1 MMKRLLWRAVL
12 LCLPGLLC
20 VNAFAAQI
28 GSRDIDV
35 KAKYTVVSTTPAS
48 YSVDLQWTDMT
59 FTYTREDTH
68 IWNPLTH
75 TYKTGS
81 RSGWDKT
88 RGSITVTN
96 HSNVDVKVTVA
107 YLPEPDTGIKGILK
121 NASAKL
127 KAGTVGDYK
136 GADRMT
142 ATLTVSG
149 TPEKTVTE
157 AGTKVGKLRITI
169 Q

>member
-1 MMKRLLWRAVL
+1 MKRLLWRMALLSLPVL
-12 LCLPGLLC
+12 LGI
-20 VNAFAAQI
+20 NARASQI
-28 GSRDIDV
+28 GSREIDV
-35 KAKYTVVSTTPAS
+35 KAKYTVISTTPAS

-59 FTYTREDTH
+59 FTYTREDTR

-81 RSGWDKT
+81 RAGWDKT

-96 HSNVDVKVTVA
+96 HSNVDVQVTVA

-121 NASAKL
+121 NTSAKL
-127 KAGTVGDYK
+127 KAGAVGDYK

-149 TPEKTVTE
+149 TPEETVT
-157 AGTKVGKLRITI
+157 ASGTNIGKLRITI

>member
-1 MMKRLLWRAVL
+1 MMKRLLWRMVL
-12 LCLPGLLC
+12 LFLPGLLGI
-20 VNAFAAQI
+20 NAFASQI
-28 GSRDIDV
+28 GSREIDI

-107 YLPEPDTGIKGILK
+107 YLPEPDTGVKGILK

-127 KAGTVGDYK
+127 KAGIVGDYK
-136 GADRMT
+136 GADSMT

-149 TPEKTVTE
+149 TPEETVTA

>member
-1 MMKRLLWRAVL
+1 MMKRLLWRMVL
-12 LCLPGLLC
+12 LFLPGLLGI
-20 VNAFAAQI
+20 NAFASQI
-28 GSRDIDV
+28 GSREIDV

-59 FTYTREDTH
+59 FTYTREDTR

-107 YLPEPDTGIKGILK
+107 YLPEPDTGVKGILK

-127 KAGTVGDYK
+127 KAGIVGDYK
-136 GADRMT
+136 GADSMT

-149 TPEKTVTE
+149 TPEETVTA

>member
-1 MMKRLLWRAVL
+1 MMKRLLWRMVL
-12 LCLPGLLC
+12 LCLSGLLSI
-20 VNAFAAQI
+20 NAFASQI
-28 GSRDIDV
+28 GSREIDV

-59 FTYTREDTH
+59 FTYIREDTR

-96 HSNVDVKVTVA
+96 HSNVDVQVTVA
-107 YLPEPDTGIKGILK
+107 YLPEPDTGVKGVLK
-121 NASAKL
+121 NASARL
-127 KAGTVGDYK
+127 KAGVVGDYK
-136 GADRMT
+136 GADCMT

-149 TPEKTVTE
+149 KPEKTVTA
-157 AGTKVGKLRITI
+157 AGMNVGKLRITI

>member
-1 MMKRLLWRAVL
+1 MMKRLLWRMVL
-12 LCLPGLLC
+12 LFLPGLLGI
-20 VNAFAAQI
+20 NAFASQI
-28 GSRDIDV
+28 GSREIDV

-59 FTYTREDTH
+59 FIYTREDTR

-107 YLPEPDTGIKGILK
+107 YLPEPDTGVKGILK

-127 KAGTVGDYK
+127 KAGIVGDYK
-136 GADRMT
+136 GADSMT

-149 TPEKTVTE
+149 TPEETVTA

>member
-1 MMKRLLWRAVL
+1 MMKRLLWRMVL
-12 LCLPGLLC
+12 LFLPGLLGI
-20 VNAFAAQI
+20 NAFASQI
-28 GSRDIDV
+28 GSREIDV

-59 FTYTREDTH
+59 FTYTREDTR

-107 YLPEPDTGIKGILK
+107 YLPEPDTGVKGVLK

-127 KAGTVGDYK
+127 KAGIVGDYK
-136 GADRMT
+136 GADSMT

-149 TPEKTVTE
+149 TPEETVTA

>member
-1 MMKRLLWRAVL
+1 MMKRLLWRVVL
-12 LCLPGLLC
+12 LFLPGLLGI
-20 VNAFAAQI
+20 NAFASQI
-28 GSRDIDV
+28 GSREIDV

-59 FTYTREDTH
+59 FTYTREDTR

-107 YLPEPDTGIKGILK
+107 YLPEPDTGVKGILK

-127 KAGTVGDYK
+127 KAGIVGDYK
-136 GADRMT
+136 GADSMT

-149 TPEKTVTE
+149 TPEETVTA

>member
-1 MMKRLLWRAVL
+1 MMKRLLWRVVL
-12 LCLPGLLC
+12 LFLPGLLGI
-20 VNAFAAQI
+20 NAFASQI
-28 GSRDIDV
+28 GSREIDV

-59 FTYTREDTH
+59 FIYTREDTR

-107 YLPEPDTGIKGILK
+107 YLPEPDTGVKGILK

-127 KAGTVGDYK
+127 KAGIVGDYK
-136 GADRMT
+136 GADSMT

-149 TPEKTVTE
+149 TPEETVTA

>member
-1 MMKRLLWRAVL
+1 MMKRLLWRMVL
-12 LCLPGLLC
+12 LFLPGLLGI
-20 VNAFAAQI
+20 NAFASQI
-28 GSRDIDV
+28 GSREIDV

-59 FTYTREDTH
+59 FTYTREDTR

-96 HSNVDVKVTVA
+96 YSNADVKVTVA
-107 YLPEPDTGIKGILK
+107 YLPEPDTGVKGVLK

-127 KAGTVGDYK
+127 KAGIVGDYK
-136 GADRMT
+136 GADSMT

-149 TPEKTVTE
+149 TPEETVTA

>member
-1 MMKRLLWRAVL
+1 MKRLLWRMVL
-12 LCLPGLLC
+12 LFLPGLLGI
-20 VNAFAAQI
+20 NAFASQI
-28 GSRDIDV
+28 GSREIDV

-59 FTYTREDTH
+59 FTYTREDTR

-107 YLPEPDTGIKGILK
+107 YLPEPDTGVKGILK

-127 KAGTVGDYK
+127 KAGIVGDYK
-136 GADRMT
+136 GADSMT

-149 TPEKTVTE
+149 TPEETLTA

>member
-1 MMKRLLWRAVL
+1 MMKRLLWRMVL
-12 LCLPGLLC
+12 LFLPGLLGI
-20 VNAFAAQI
+20 NAFASQI
-28 GSRDIDV
+28 GSREIDV

-59 FTYTREDTH
+59 FTYTREDTR

-121 NASAKL
+121 NASANL
-127 KAGTVGDYK
+127 KAGIVGDYK
-136 GADRMT
+136 GADSMT

-149 TPEKTVTE
+149 TPEETVTA
-157 AGTKVGKLRITI
+157 AGTKIGKLRITI

>member
-1 MMKRLLWRAVL
+1 MMKRLLWRMVL
-12 LCLPGLLC
+12 LFLPGLLGI
-20 VNAFAAQI
+20 NAFASQI
-28 GSRDIDV
+28 GSREIDV

-59 FTYTREDTH
+59 FTYTREDTR

-107 YLPEPDTGIKGILK
+107 YLPEPDTGVKGILK

-127 KAGTVGDYK
+127 KAGIVGDFFSNHKY
-136 GADRMT
+136 
-142 ATLTVSG
+142 TLYIMALFK
-149 TPEKTVTE
+149 EFFK
-157 AGTKVGKLRITI
+157 RF
-169 Q
+169 

>member
-1 MMKRLLWRAVL
+1 MMKRLLWRMVL
-12 LCLPGLLC
+12 LFLPGLLGI
-20 VNAFAAQI
+20 NAFASQI
-28 GSRDIDV
+28 GSREIDV

-48 YSVDLQWTDMT
+48 YSVDLQWTGMT
-59 FTYTREDTH
+59 FTYTREDTR

-107 YLPEPDTGIKGILK
+107 YLPEPDTGVKGILK

-127 KAGTVGDYK
+127 KAGIVGDYK
-136 GADRMT
+136 GADSMT

-149 TPEKTVTE
+149 TPEETVTA

>member
-1 MMKRLLWRAVL
+1 MMKRLLWRMVL
-12 LCLPGLLC
+12 LFLPGLLGI
-20 VNAFAAQI
+20 NAFASQI
-28 GSRDIDV
+28 GSREIDV

-107 YLPEPDTGIKGILK
+107 YLPEPDTGVKGILK

-127 KAGTVGDYK
+127 KAGIVGDYK
-136 GADRMT
+136 GADSMT

-149 TPEKTVTE
+149 RPEETVTA

>member
-1 MMKRLLWRAVL
+1 MMKRLLWRMVL
-12 LCLPGLLC
+12 LFLPGLLGI
-20 VNAFAAQI
+20 NAFASQI
-28 GSRDIDV
+28 GSREIDV

-59 FTYTREDTH
+59 FTYTREDTR

-107 YLPEPDTGIKGILK
+107 YLPEPDTGVKGILK

-127 KAGTVGDYK
+127 KAGIVGDYK
-136 GADRMT
+136 GADSMT

-149 TPEKTVTE
+149 TPEETLTA